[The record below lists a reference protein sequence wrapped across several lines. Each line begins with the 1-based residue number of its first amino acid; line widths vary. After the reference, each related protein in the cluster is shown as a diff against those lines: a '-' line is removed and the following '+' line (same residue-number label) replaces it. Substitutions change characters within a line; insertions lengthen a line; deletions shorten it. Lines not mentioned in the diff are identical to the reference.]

1 MITYWELVTTMIIYF
16 DTYWE
21 LVPTMTIHYDTVL
34 GTGYTTGGRWPYAV
48 YILIQLKHVN
58 VVYTFTVPL

>member
-1 MITYWELVTTMIIYF
+1 MIIYF